1 MAQPTLRKLNK
12 MEKKAIFLGATK
24 LHSNKTNKDYRKV
37 DFYVPPYEKD
47 GFIRGGVVTVFTPVD
62 STLGNDIKVGSV
74 VIPTYDYDG
83 VSQHAE
89 LADIKVVK
97 TTPYTARD
105 FE

>member
-1 MAQPTLRKLNK
+1 

-62 STLGNDIKVGSV
+62 SKLGEDIKVGSLV
-74 VIPTYDYDG
+74 APIYEFDG
-83 VSQHAE
+83 RRAE
-89 LADIKVVK
+89 LTDIKVVK
-97 TTPYTARD
+97 ATPYTAKD